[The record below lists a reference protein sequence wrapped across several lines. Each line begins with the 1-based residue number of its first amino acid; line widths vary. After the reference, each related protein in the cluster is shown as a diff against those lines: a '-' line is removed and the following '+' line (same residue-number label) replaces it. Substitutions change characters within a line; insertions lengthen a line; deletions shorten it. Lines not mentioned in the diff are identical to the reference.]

1 MVARARQAAR
11 QIAKQR
17 ADELPVNVRAIAEEL
32 GVTVAD
38 VDLSDDVSAV
48 LVTKDKQ
55 AIIGVNMAHH
65 PNRQRFS
72 IAHEIG
78 HLLLHAQSAGTQT
91 FIEST
96 NVFFRDGRSSD
107 GSELREI
114 EANAFAAELLMPEH
128 ILRNELRSHRPDL
141 FDEEAM
147 KPLALKFGVSVQALN
162 IRIARLG
169 FTTLA

>member
-1 MVARARQAAR
+1 MVARARQVAR
-11 QIAKQR
+11 QIARPR
-17 ADELPVNVRAIAEEL
+17 ADELPVDVRAIAEEL

-55 AIIGVNMAHH
+55 AIIGVNRAHH

-78 HLLLHAQSAGTQT
+78 HLLLHAQNAGTQT

-96 NVFFRDGRSSD
+96 SVFFRDGRSSD

-128 ILRNELRSHRPDL
+128 RLRNELRSQRLDL
-141 FDEEAM
+141 LDEDAM
-147 KPLALKFGVSVQALN
+147 KPLAQKFGVSVQALN

-169 FTTLA
+169 LTTLA